1 MYSSITLIVGWLAD
15 KLLGDPTWLPHPI
28 VLFGKAIA
36 AGERWLNKGGHRRA
50 KGGVLTLTLIVL
62 TFCITA
68 GIIHLLGLL
77 SFARP
82 LSVMIFSAI
91 LIFYCL
97 AGTTLSKEVRM
108 VFDAADRSLYDGRRQ
123 VGRIVGR
130 DTSELTDQEVRKAAL
145 ETLAENLSDGVIAPL
160 FWLLLLGVPGMMTY
174 KMINTLDSMIGYRT
188 VRYKDFGCVAAR
200 IDDAANWLPARL
212 TACLMLMGALFLST
226 SFPLSKTSGQGR
238 FRQTC
243 YFSHAHLSPN
253 SGWPE
258 AALACLLG
266 CRFGGGHSYH
276 GEWIEK
282 PYIGEHERPL
292 HRDDMKAAVRL
303 NRLAEAMMLVAVMA
317 VTMAGM
323 LYAKC

>member
-28 VLFGKAIA
+28 VLFGKTIA

-50 KGGVLTLTLIVL
+50 KGGILTLTLIVL

-97 AGTTLSKEVRM
+97 AGTTLCKEVRM
-108 VFDAADRSLYDGRRQ
+108 VFDAADRSLDDGRRQ

-188 VRYKDFGCVAAR
+188 ERYRQFGTVAAR
-200 IDDAANWLPARL
+200 IDDVANYIPARL
-212 TACLMLMGALFLST
+212 TAMLMIIVTGKPRLW
-226 SFPLSKTSGQGR
+226 R
-238 FRQTC
+238 FVCRYGSQ
-243 YFSHAHLSPN
+243 HASPN

-258 AALACLLG
+258 AALAGILH
-266 CRFGGGHSYH
+266 CRFGGTHTYF
-276 GEWIEK
+276 GETIEK
-282 PYIGEHERPL
+282 PYIGENERTITSA
-292 HRDDMKAAVRL
+292 DMRCAIAVNLR
-303 NRLAEAMMLVAVMA
+303 AEIAMVVVVAIAMMVVRWIL
-317 VTMAGM
+317 
-323 LYAKC
+323 

>member
-1 MYSSITLIVGWLAD
+1 MFNPISLIIGWLLD
-15 KLLGDPTWLPHPI
+15 LLLGDPSWLPHP
-28 VLFGKAIA
+28 VVAFGKMIR
-36 AGERWLNKGGHRRA
+36 AGESRLNKGKQRKI
-50 KGGVLTLTLIVL
+50 KGGMLSLVLIGCTWGGTSL
-62 TFCITA
+62 
-68 GIIHLLGLL
+68 LL
-77 SFARP
+77 SV
-82 LSVMIFSAI
+82 LSHEAKICLETI
-91 LIFYCL
+91 LIFFCL
-97 AGTTLSKEVRM
+97 AGTTLIKEVEK
-108 VFDAADRSLYDGRRQ
+108 VFDALDISLEKGRRQ
-123 VGRIVGR
+123 VARIVGR
-130 DTSELTDQEVRKAAL
+130 DTTELSEQEVKKAAL
-145 ETLAENLSDGVIAPL
+145 ETLSENLSDGVIAPL
-160 FWLLLLGVPGMMTY
+160 FWLMLLGVPGMMAY

-212 TACLMLMGALFLST
+212 TACLMLMGSLFLST
-226 SFPLSKTSGQGR
+226 SFPLSKTSLAGR
-238 FRQTC
+238 FRQMC

-303 NRLAEAMMLVAVMA
+303 NRLAEAMMLVAGMA
-317 VTMAGM
+317 VTMAGI

>member
-1 MYSSITLIVGWLAD
+1 MFNPISLIIGWLLD
-15 KLLGDPTWLPHPI
+15 LLLGDPSWLPHP
-28 VLFGKAIA
+28 VVAFGKMIR
-36 AGERWLNKGGHRRA
+36 AGESRLNKGKQRKI
-50 KGGVLTLTLIVL
+50 KGGVLSLVLIGCTWGGTSL
-62 TFCITA
+62 
-68 GIIHLLGLL
+68 LL
-77 SFARP
+77 SV
-82 LSVMIFSAI
+82 LSHEAKICLETI
-91 LIFYCL
+91 LVFFCL
-97 AGTTLSKEVRM
+97 AGTTLIKEVEK
-108 VFDAADRSLYDGRRQ
+108 VFDALDISLEKGRRQ
-123 VGRIVGR
+123 VARIVGR
-130 DTSELTDQEVRKAAL
+130 DTTELSEQEVKKAAL
-145 ETLAENLSDGVIAPL
+145 ETLSENLSDGVIAPL
-160 FWLLLLGVPGMMTY
+160 FWLMLLGVPGMMAY

-226 SFPLSKTSGQGR
+226 SFPLSRTSLAGR
-238 FRQTC
+238 FRQMC

>member
-1 MYSSITLIVGWLAD
+1 MLSLILIGC
-15 KLLGDPTWLPHPI
+15 TW
-28 VLFGKAIA
+28 
-36 AGERWLNKGGHRRA
+36 GGTS
-50 KGGVLTLTLIVL
+50 L
-62 TFCITA
+62 
-68 GIIHLLGLL
+68 LL
-77 SFARP
+77 SV
-82 LSVMIFSAI
+82 LSHEAKICLETI
-91 LIFYCL
+91 LVFFCL
-97 AGTTLSKEVRM
+97 AGTTLIKEVEK
-108 VFDAADRSLYDGRRQ
+108 VFDALDISLEKGRRQ
-123 VGRIVGR
+123 VARIVGR
-130 DTSELTDQEVRKAAL
+130 DTTELSEQEVKKAAL
-145 ETLAENLSDGVIAPL
+145 ETLSENLSDGVIAPL
-160 FWLLLLGVPGMMTY
+160 FWLMLLGVPGMMAY

-226 SFPLSKTSGQGR
+226 SFPLSRTSLAGR
-238 FRQTC
+238 FRQMC